1 MKTSI
6 PGTKKI
12 ISRDKRP
19 PSYGTAWFV
28 PRDEFMY
35 PSEFNT
41 YRNHNNNNKTTI
53 MKQEEEKLTGLPE
66 NAFRELKPGEVYN
79 PLMSPDRKYPEV
91 SLWSV
96 LWGIAMA
103 ILFSA
108 AAAYLGLK
116 VGQVFEAA
124 IPIAIIAVGVSGA
137 AKRKNALGENVII
150 QSIGA
155 SSGVIVAGAIF
166 TLPALYILQESYP
179 QEITVTFAQVFIS
192 SLLGGALGILFLI
205 PFRKYFVSDMHG
217 KYPFPEATA
226 TTQVL
231 VSGEKGGSQAKPLL
245 LAGIIGGLYDFIV
258 ATFGWWNE
266 NFTTRVCGLGEML
279 AEKAKLVFKVNTGA
293 AVLGL
298 GYIVGLKYASI
309 ICAGSLAVWWII
321 IPGMSLIWGDSVLN
335 QWNPEIT
342 ATVGAMSPEEI
353 FKYYAKSI
361 GIGGIAMA
369 GIIGIIKSWS
379 IIKSA
384 VGLAAK
390 EMGGKTDAEAGVKRT
405 QRDLS
410 MKIIAIGSIFT
421 LILVAL
427 FFYFDVM
434 QGNLLHTV
442 VAILLV
448 AGISFLFTT
457 VAANAIAIVGTNP
470 VSGMTL
476 MTLILASV
484 VMVSV
489 GLKGPGGM
497 VAALVMGGVVCTALS
512 MAGAFIT
519 DLKIGYWLGSTPVKQ
534 ETWKFLGTIVSAAT
548 VGGVMIILNKTYGFT
563 SGQLAAPQA
572 NAMAAVIEPL
582 MNGVGAPWLLYG
594 IGAVLAII
602 LNACK
607 IPALAFALGM
617 FIPLELNVPLVVGGA
632 INWYVTSR
640 SKDAALNTERGEKGT
655 LLASGFIAG
664 GALMGVVSAAMRFGG
679 VNLVNDAWLNNTWS
693 EVLALGAYAILIC
706 YFVKAS
712 MKTK

>member
-1 MKTSI
+1 
-6 PGTKKI
+6 
-12 ISRDKRP
+12 
-19 PSYGTAWFV
+19 
-28 PRDEFMY
+28 
-35 PSEFNT
+35 
-41 YRNHNNNNKTTI
+41 
-53 MKQEEEKLTGLPE
+53 MKQEEEKAIGVPE

-79 PLMSPDRKYPEV
+79 PLMSPDKKYPEV
-91 SLWSV
+91 NLWSV

-103 ILFSA
+103 VLFSA

-166 TLPALYILQESYP
+166 TLPALYILQENYP

-192 SLLGGALGILFLI
+192 SLLGGVLGILFLI

-245 LAGIIGGLYDFIV
+245 TAGIIG
-258 ATFGWWNE
+258 
-266 NFTTRVCGLGEML
+266 GEML

-369 GIIGIIKSWS
+369 GIIGIIKSWG

-390 EMGGKTDAEAGVKRT
+390 EMGGKADAETNVKRT

-410 MKIIAIGSIFT
+410 MKIIAIGSIVT
-421 LILVAL
+421 LILVTL

-434 QGNLLHTV
+434 QGNLMHTV

-484 VMVSV
+484 VMVAV

-512 MAGAFIT
+512 MAGGFIT

-594 IGAVLAII
+594 IGAVLAIV
-602 LNACK
+602 LNAFK

-632 INWYVTSR
+632 VNWYVTSR
-640 SKDAALNTERGEKGT
+640 SKDAALNAERGEKGT

-679 VNLVNDAWLNNTWS
+679 VNMVNDAWLSNTWS
-693 EVLALGAYAILIC
+693 EVLALGAYAILIF
-706 YFVKAS
+706 YLVKAS

>member
-1 MKTSI
+1 
-6 PGTKKI
+6 
-12 ISRDKRP
+12 
-19 PSYGTAWFV
+19 
-28 PRDEFMY
+28 
-35 PSEFNT
+35 
-41 YRNHNNNNKTTI
+41 
-53 MKQEEEKLTGLPE
+53 MKQEEEPITGLPE

-79 PLMSPDRKYPEV
+79 PLMSPDKKYSEV
-91 SLWSV
+91 NAWSV
-96 LWGIAMA
+96 TWGILMA

-166 TLPALYILQESYP
+166 TLPALYILQETYP
-179 QEITVTFAQVFIS
+179 KEITVTFAQVFIS
-192 SLLGGALGILFLI
+192 SLLGGVLGILFLI

-245 LAGIIGGLYDFIV
+245 MAGIIGGLYDFIV

-266 NFTTRVCGLGEML
+266 NFTTRVCGFGEML

-321 IPGMSLIWGDSVLN
+321 IPGMSMIWGDSVLN

-342 ATVGAMSPEEI
+342 ATIGAMAPEEI

-369 GIIGIIKSWS
+369 GIIGIIKSWG

-390 EMGGKTDAEAGVKRT
+390 EMGGKSNVEASVKRT
-405 QRDLS
+405 QRDIS
-410 MKIIAIGSIFT
+410 MKIIAIGSIIT
-421 LILVAL
+421 LLLVVL

-434 QGNLLHTV
+434 QGNLTHTI

-448 AGISFLFTT
+448 AGIAFLFTT

-484 VMVSV
+484 VMVAV
-489 GLKGPGGM
+489 GLKGPEGM

-512 MAGAFIT
+512 MAGGFIT
-519 DLKIGYWLGSTPVKQ
+519 DLKIGYWLGSTPAKQ

-594 IGAVLAII
+594 IGAVLAVI
-602 LNACK
+602 LNFCK

-640 SKDAALNTERGEKGT
+640 SKDAALNAERGEKGT

-679 VNLVNDAWLNNTWS
+679 VNMVNNAWLSNTWS
-693 EVLALGAYAILIC
+693 EVLALGAYVILIF
-706 YFVKAS
+706 YLVKAS